1 MEPHAAAPAAA
12 ASFPAAP
19 LRPPSQRRV
28 VFVQFGDYAEAVHR
42 FAAGGKEDY
51 YGQKYTVEYVAGL
64 TSRFSAVTVIAFC
77 RDSAAETL
85 PNGVGARGILLY
97 PPGGKSRHEELIRAL
112 EELDP
117 TDLIVAAPLRRVFAW
132 AAARGVRTLPLFAD
146 SFRGKGLAH
155 RVRTFL
161 LRRQLNRP
169 ELRWVA
175 NHSIAAA
182 QELARIGVDPKKI
195 LPFDWPPILTPAAF
209 APKDAPKADSFRL
222 LYVGQLL
229 VTKGVGDAIRAVATL
244 PSCSLTIIGAGSDE
258 AALRALAPDLVA
270 AGRVTF
276 RGKMP
281 HSDVLKAMRDHD
293 AVLVPSHH
301 AYPEGLP
308 MTIYEALCT
317 RTPVV
322 ASDHPMFARRIFDG
336 KNGLIFREADPAA
349 LGAAVERLR
358 TSPELYRSL
367 SEKAGAS
374 AETYLLP
381 LKWHL
386 LLDLWLD
393 GSPAAEAQIESFSLA
408 RRQYS

>member
-1 MEPHAAAPAAA
+1 MEAPAP
-12 ASFPAAP
+12 SLPA
-19 LRPPSQRRV
+19 QRRV
-28 VFVQFGDYAEAVHR
+28 VFVQFGDYPEAVRR

-51 YGQKYTVEYVAGL
+51 YAQKYTVDYVAGL
-64 TSRFSAVTVIAFC
+64 TSRFSAVTVVTFSKDAPL
-77 RDSAAETL
+77 ETL
-85 PNGVGARGILLY
+85 PNRVVSMGLQLY
-97 PPGGKSRHEELIRAL
+97 PAGGKSRHAELIRAL
-112 EELDP
+112 ETLDP
-117 TDLIVAAPLRRVFAW
+117 TDLVVAAPLRRVFAW

-155 RVRTFL
+155 HVRTFL

-182 QELARIGVDPKKI
+182 QELARIGVDPRKI
-195 LPFDWPPILTPAAF
+195 LPFDWPPIVTPAAF
-209 APKDAPKADSFRL
+209 AAKEAPKAAPFRL

-229 VTKGVGDAIRAVATL
+229 ETKGVGDAIRAMATL
-244 PSCSLTIIGAGSDE
+244 PSCALTIIGAGSDE

-281 HSDVLKAMRDHD
+281 HGDVLQAMRDHD
-293 AVLVPSHH
+293 AVLVPSRHV
-301 AYPEGLP
+301 YPEGLP

-317 RTPVV
+317 RTPVL

-336 KNGLIFREADPAA
+336 KNGLIFHEADSTA
-349 LGAAVERLR
+349 LAAAVERLR
-358 TSPELYRSL
+358 TTPELYRSL
-367 SEKAGAS
+367 SAQAGTS

-386 LLDLWLD
+386 LLDLWLE
-393 GSPAAEAQIESFSLA
+393 GGPAAEAQIESFSLA
-408 RRQYS
+408 RRQYA